1 MAGAASLA
9 PSISAEL
16 GLRCRQPMPH
26 REERSFSIDLSLV
39 AEFDDDYEGD
49 DDGFAWY
56 QRFDEQ
62 LKPALVAAVSSALRA
77 DPRFSLLAA
86 PRGKDPE
93 RALELELRF
102 KAR

>member
-1 MAGAASLA
+1 
-9 PSISAEL
+9 
-16 GLRCRQPMPH
+16 MPH

-39 AEFDDDYEGD
+39 AEFDEAYEGD
-49 DDGFAWY
+49 DDGYAWY
-56 QRFDEQ
+56 ERFEQ
-62 LKPALVAAVSSALRA
+62 GLKPALLAAVTAALRA
-77 DPRFSLLAA
+77 DPRFALLAA

>member
-1 MAGAASLA
+1 
-9 PSISAEL
+9 
-16 GLRCRQPMPH
+16 MPH
-26 REERSFSIDLSLV
+26 REERSFCIDISLV
-39 AEFDDDYEGD
+39 AEFDDAYEGD
-49 DDGFAWY
+49 EDGYAWF
-56 QRFDEQ
+56 QRFEAA
-62 LKPALVAAVSSALRA
+62 LKPRLQAAVSEALRS